1 MTCTAYYVFFRNLAN
16 PLKMK
21 IITELRKSS
30 LAVNEITDKVEA
42 EQSKVSH
49 ALASLKACN
58 IVNARVEGKQR
69 IYSLNKKTIVP
80 IFDIINKHKASY
92 CKGECCAK

>member
-1 MTCTAYYVFFRNLAN
+1 MSCSAYYVFFRNLAN

-21 IITELRKSS
+21 IVEELRKCS
-30 LAVNEITDKVEA
+30 LSVNEIMKKVGA

-49 ALASLKACN
+49 ALANLKSCN
-58 IVNARVEGKQR
+58 IVTVRVEGKQR

-80 IFDIINKHKASY
+80 ILEIIDKHKMSY
-92 CKGECCAK
+92 CKGACCVK

>member
-1 MTCTAYYVFFRNLAN
+1 MR
-16 PLKMK
+16 

-30 LAVNEITDKVEA
+30 LSVNEITDNLKA

-49 ALASLKACN
+49 ALANLKACN
-58 IVNARVEGKQR
+58 IVTCRSEGKQR

-80 IFDIINKHKASY
+80 IFNIIDEHKASY
-92 CKGECCAK
+92 CKGGCCAK

>member
-1 MTCTAYYVFFRNLAN
+1 MSCNAYYIFFRNLAN

-30 LAVNEITDKVEA
+30 LSVNEITDKLKA

-49 ALASLKACN
+49 ALSNLKACN
-58 IVNARVEGKQR
+58 IVTSRVEGKQR
-69 IYSLNKKTIVP
+69 IYSLNKKTIIP
-80 IFDIINKHKASY
+80 MFDIIDKHKLSY
-92 CKGECCAK
+92 CKGGCCAR

>member
-1 MTCTAYYVFFRNLAN
+1 MFFRNLAN

-21 IITELRKSS
+21 IVIELRKSS
-30 LAVNEITDKVEA
+30 LSVNEITDKVNA

-49 ALASLKACN
+49 ALTNLKACN
-58 IVNARVEGKQR
+58 IVNSRVEGKQR

-80 IFDIINKHKASY
+80 IFNIIDEHKASY
-92 CKGECCAK
+92 CKGACCAK